1 MDFLTLS
8 IGICIGLCVGGLAV
22 SGFLAKKTAVANESA
37 RHLER
42 ERDELKQHLEAIQ
55 SSEKE
60 VVELQT
66 RLEEQQKHASDLQQ
80 RMAETFA
87 KISHDTVSENSKAF
101 LELASTKFEPFKELL
116 QKTQVAQQELET
128 KRVKAYV
135 ELQEATKNILDVNQE
150 LRGETTKL
158 ETALRR
164 PDHRGK
170 WGEVGLRNVVEF
182 AGMTEHCDFI
192 EQVVTQ
198 GDQNLRPDMIVRVP
212 GGGQIIVDS
221 KLPLEHYLN
230 ASEDPENASGH
241 LDNHAKMVEQHVKT
255 LSGKGY
261 WEQFEKAPNFVVLFV
276 NVESALIAALERN
289 PSIHPNALEK
299 NVLITTP
306 TTLLALL
313 QAAAFGWRQESIA
326 ENAEEIAK
334 AGQELFNRLSTFKSY
349 IQDVGKR
356 ISQANESYNKAVGS
370 FNTRLM
376 PGAKK
381 LSELGASGGKELD
394 HLEGIDIEP
403 RPLQDS

>member
-8 IGICIGLCVGGLAV
+8 IGICIGLCVGGFAV
-22 SGFLAKKTAVANESA
+22 SAFLAKKTAIANESA

-42 ERDELKQHLEAIQ
+42 ERDELKQHLEVIQ

-66 RLEEQQKHASDLQQ
+66 RLEEQQKHASDLQK

-381 LSELGASGGKELD
+381 LSELQTTSGKELD